1 MKKVSRKSSIAY
13 FISPH
18 GYGHAAR
25 AAAVMEFSHR
35 LDKSLKFEI
44 FTLVPQWF
52 FTDSLEFSFGY
63 HHVLT
68 DIGMTQKTP
77 TAEDP
82 SSTAHR
88 LDEFLPF
95 EDALLNRLARKIA
108 SQGCRLVICDISP
121 LGIEVAK
128 KAGVPSLL
136 IENFTW
142 DWIYEAYVRYEPE
155 LRRHIAFMKQIF
167 GGADHHIQTIP
178 LCRRDT
184 SAVLT
189 APVSR
194 SLRRPPADIRQ
205 SLQLPP
211 GKKVV
216 MLTMG
221 GMSWNFPS
229 LERLKEEKHVYFIIL
244 GAVTRRKRDA
254 NIILLPHRSG
264 LFHPDLI
271 NTCDAVIGKAGY
283 STVAE
288 AFQAGVPFGC
298 VEREIFPESKVLSS
312 FVNNEM
318 NGLVIGPERSLAR
331 HPVSITHD
339 LLAMPRGTRH
349 NINGGQEAAKTI
361 LGLLAS

>member
-44 FTLVPQWF
+44 FTLVPEWF
-52 FTDSLEFSFGY
+52 FRDSLEFSFGY
-63 HHVLT
+63 HQVLT

-77 TAEDP
+77 TVEDP
-82 SSTAHR
+82 SSTAQR
-88 LDEFLPF
+88 LAEFMPF
-95 EDALLNRLARKIA
+95 EDALLDRLARKITG
-108 SQGCRLVICDISP
+108 QGCRLVICDISP
-121 LGIEVAK
+121 LGIAVAK
-128 KAGVPSLL
+128 RAGVPSLL

-155 LRRHIAFMKQIF
+155 LRRHSALMKQIF
-167 GGADHHIQTIP
+167 GGADHHIQTVP

-184 SAVLT
+184 SALLI

-194 SLRRPPADIRQ
+194 SLRRPPAVIRQ
-205 SLQLPP
+205 SLQLPS

-221 GMSWNFPS
+221 GMSWNFPAP
-229 LERLKEEKHVYFIIL
+229 ERLKKEKQVCFIML
-244 GAVTRRKRDA
+244 GAVTRRKRDD
-254 NIILLPHRSG
+254 NLILLPHRSG
-264 LFHPDLI
+264 FFHPDLI
-271 NTCDAVIGKAGY
+271 NACDAVISKAGY

-298 VEREIFPESKVLSS
+298 IEREMFPESKVLAS
-312 FVNNEM
+312 FVSNEM
-318 NGLVIGPERSLAR
+318 NGLIIGPERSLAR
-331 HPVSITHD
+331 HLVSITHD
-339 LLAMPRGTRH
+339 LLAMSRGTRH
-349 NINGGQEAAKTI
+349 GGNGGQEAAEII
-361 LGLLAS
+361 LGLLAP